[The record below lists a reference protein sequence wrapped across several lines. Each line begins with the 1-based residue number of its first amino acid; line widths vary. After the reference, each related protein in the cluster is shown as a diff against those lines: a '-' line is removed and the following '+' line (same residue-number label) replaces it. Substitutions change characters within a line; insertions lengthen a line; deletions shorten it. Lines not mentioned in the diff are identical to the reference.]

1 MPTPEHAVSQ
11 QGLSVLR
18 SRIDAIDAEIHRLLI
33 DRSDIIDLL
42 IAVKRTD
49 EPGAAFRPGREAA
62 MMHALVDRHRGHLPI
77 VTVEH
82 LWREIISTFTW
93 LQAPYT
99 VHVATGRSGASTKGS
114 RPITRGA
121 PSPAPSPVHQGA
133 SVSPRRTTARSEVDR
148 ATAAMASA
156 GASAVSKGT
165 VKPK

>member
-33 DRSDIIDLL
+33 DRSEIIDQL

-49 EPGAAFRPGREAA
+49 EPGAAFRPAREAS

-93 LQAPYT
+93 LQAPFT
-99 VHVATGRSGASTKGS
+99 VHVATGDAAE
-114 RPITRGA
+114 TRD
-121 PSPAPSPVHQGA
+121 V
-133 SVSPRRTTARSEVDR
+133 ARFYF
-148 ATAAMASA
+148 
-156 GASAVSKGT
+156 GFT
-165 VKPK
+165 VP